1 MTFVFIERQIID
13 WYIAY
18 VNPDDDHWL
27 VFRTIFL
34 SRVCN
39 FDVLLRFF
47 FARYS
52 KQHESHLA
60 FLHRVSIRV
69 RQKDTARTKKKNIVT
84 IVCVCV
90 YA

>member
-1 MTFVFIERQIID
+1 MNRSSIQHANIRSKSTVITGKLSGMTFVFIERQIID

-47 FARYS
+47 
-52 KQHESHLA
+52 
-60 FLHRVSIRV
+60 LHGTVSNTNLILPFC
-69 RQKDTARTKKKNIVT
+69 
-84 IVCVCV
+84 IVCQFV
-90 YA
+90 